1 MIFIIS
7 LFTLLFI
14 IKCNELP
21 LETLENNSDYDE
33 FDSDRYFKESLKE
46 YLEDNKLFDS
56 EKIIQP
62 EEMKKIFLDVVSDD
76 DPDGT
81 TDYML
86 KMFEE
91 LADHFVNLYYKER
104 KEIRGKDIYDLIDIN
119 PISMK
124 FEELMGNS
132 PYFPGFNNEEENDFD
147 NMDDVGDPTF
157 DVWYYLK

>member
-1 MIFIIS
+1 MEKNIFFFIS
-7 LFTLLFI
+7 LISLVFI
-14 IKCNELP
+14 IKCSELP
-21 LETLENNSDYDE
+21 LETWENNLDYDE
-33 FDSDRYFKESLKE
+33 LDSDHYFKESLKE
-46 YLEDNKLFDS
+46 YLEEHKLIDS

-157 DVWYYLK
+157 DV

>member
-62 EEMKKIFLDVVSDD
+62 EELKEIFLDVVTEG
-76 DPDGT
+76 DPDASF
-81 TDYML
+81 DYME
-86 KMFEE
+86 KIYEE
-91 LADHFVNLYYKER
+91 LADHFVNLYYRER
-104 KEIRGKDIYDLIDIN
+104 QKIRGKDIYDLIDIN
-119 PISMK
+119 PISLK

-132 PYFPGFNNEEENDFD
+132 AYFPGFNNEEENDLD
-147 NMDDVGDPTF
+147 YMDEVGDPTF
-157 DVWYYLK
+157 DV